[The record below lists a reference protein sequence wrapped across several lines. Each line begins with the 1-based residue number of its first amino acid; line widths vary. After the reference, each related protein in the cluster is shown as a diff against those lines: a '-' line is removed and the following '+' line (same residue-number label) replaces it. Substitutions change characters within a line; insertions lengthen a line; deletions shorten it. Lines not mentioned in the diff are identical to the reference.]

1 MRAVH
6 LYGFLVSI
14 VHFSLMAT
22 MILIILFSDNVF
34 CIIATNTILFGVLML
49 NYTFKDCPISLI
61 EDKYLDESLIDQI
74 AKYNIN
80 ILGVHYRKQDRAL
93 VTLELIWLLLMIGLQ
108 RVLYL
113 LFFGKFTLK
122 GIL

>member
-1 MRAVH
+1 
-6 LYGFLVSI
+6 
-14 VHFSLMAT
+14 MAA